1 MACLHNRGFLNRH
14 RNVYYRSARES
25 VHSGLARFTA
35 KAQDMVARNDILG
48 KLRRLK
54 GELALRYNVKSIG
67 LFGSVARGEQS
78 PGSDIDVLVE
88 VEPAIGLLKFLEL
101 EEFLSEHL
109 GGKVDLVSRK
119 ALKPQIGR
127 VILSELVTA

>member
-1 MACLHNRGFLNRH
+1 
-14 RNVYYRSARES
+14 
-25 VHSGLARFTA
+25 
-35 KAQDMVARNDILG
+35 MVARNDILG